1 MNKLAWTLVATMG
14 ISLCATVIEP
24 GKLPENFDPNKV
36 EIRKL
41 VESTPRGGLPNFY
54 AKLDSKQDTV
64 IAYFGGSITAQAGY
78 RVHSLK
84 YFQEEYK
91 ETKVAEINAAIGGT
105 GSDLGAYRLEHDV
118 LKFKPDLVFVEF
130 AVNDGGASPY
140 SIRQSMEGIVRHIWN
155 ELPSCDIIFVYTLT
169 AGNVKELQ
177 DGKMQRSASVMEE
190 IADYYQIPSI
200 HMGVEIVALEKQ
212 GKLLMK
218 ASNEGMTRVSGK
230 ELNLSADNYVNAE
243 GKIPFANDGVHPY
256 DNTGHALYMDAIKR
270 SLPAIK
276 GTGKPGPKANLP
288 KPMVPDCF
296 ENVITIPFGNPTVK
310 LEGPCQKLP
319 KDDPVTR
326 HFLNRADEFYVFEP
340 GAKITF
346 KYKGLR
352 AAIYNILGPQGGII
366 EIKHNGK
373 ISREARMFDP
383 YCTYHRLA
391 TVGLPNAKDQVNEI
405 TITVLDKNFDK
416 KAILFDHNKPD
427 FDKNP
432 AKYEKLR
439 LFAGC
444 IFIVGEVV
452 P

>member
-1 MNKLAWTLVATMG
+1 M
-14 ISLCATVIEP
+14 
-24 GKLPENFDPNKV
+24 
-36 EIRKL
+36 
-41 VESTPRGGLPNFY
+41 
-54 AKLDSKQDTV
+54 
-64 IAYFGGSITAQAGY
+64 
-78 RVHSLK
+78 
-84 YFQEEYK
+84 
-91 ETKVAEINAAIGGT
+91 
-105 GSDLGAYRLEHDV
+105 
-118 LKFKPDLVFVEF
+118 FVEF
-130 AVNDGGASPY
+130 AVNDRWRQPY
-140 SIRQSMEGIVRHIWN
+140 SIAIDWKASSAHLD

-276 GTGKPGPKANLP
+276 SAGKPGPKANLP

-319 KDDPVTR
+319 KDDPTTR
-326 HFLNRADEFYVFEP
+326 HFLNRADEFFVFEP

-366 EIKHNGK
+366 EIKHNGE

-416 KAILFDHNKPD
+416 KAILFTITSPTSTKSRQVR
-427 FDKNP
+427 
-432 AKYEKLR
+432 KLR

-444 IFIVGEVV
+444 ISSRGNSSLVNRYPPMHSLSICSVMRYLRPSARLSVDHAPIYLGSHLAS
-452 P
+452 PSC